1 MVENPLVKIPTPIEP
16 MAIKISRTVKPLKSV
31 VRGRKY
37 APMIDSNPKRK
48 AEELKIIDEGPTPR
62 SLM

>member
-1 MVENPLVKIPTPIEP
+1 VVENALVKIPTPIAP
-16 MAIKISRTVKPLKSV
+16 IAIRISRTVRPLKSM
-31 VRGRKY
+31 VRGRKH

-48 AEELKIIDEGPTPR
+48 AEELKTIEEDPTPR

>member
-1 MVENPLVKIPTPIEP
+1 MAPI
-16 MAIKISRTVKPLKSV
+16 AIRVSRTIRFLELV
-31 VRGRKY
+31 VLGRKY

-48 AEELKIIDEGPTPR
+48 AEELKTIEEGPTPR

>member
-1 MVENPLVKIPTPIEP
+1 MNMPAP
-16 MAIKISRTVKPLKSV
+16 MAPMDIKASSKLRVLKLM

-37 APMIDSNPKRK
+37 DPMIDNNPKRK
-48 AEELKIIDEGPTPR
+48 MEELKIIDEGPTPR

>member
-1 MVENPLVKIPTPIEP
+1 MVENALVKIPTPIAP
-16 MAIKISRTVKPLKSV
+16 IAIRISRTVRPLKST
-31 VRGRKY
+31 VRGRKH

-48 AEELKIIDEGPTPR
+48 AEELKTIEEDPTPR

>member
-1 MVENPLVKIPTPIEP
+1 
-16 MAIKISRTVKPLKSV
+16 MAIRITRMVRLLKSM

-37 APMIDSNPKRK
+37 APMIDSKPKRK
-48 AEELKIIDEGPTPR
+48 AEELKTIEEGPTPR